1 MARKAEKPATEKK
14 VRTSYKQ
21 RKEAKAS
28 KEKVPYDWKKHL
40 SPRHRRILEE
50 QELNPAPEPI
60 YNDPEDHPEYLRAE
74 AAVGKDIIFTELD
87 RWIALFP
94 NALSQLQQ
102 EAGSIQI
109 EDVMY
114 HLNLISR
121 ILKNKYEEKVV
132 MM

>member
-1 MARKAEKPATEKK
+1 MEKTFEIK
-14 VRTSYKQ
+14 
-21 RKEAKAS
+21 
-28 KEKVPYDWKKHL
+28 
-40 SPRHRRILEE
+40 
-50 QELNPAPEPI
+50 ELNVQPQYDGPE
-60 YNDPEDHPEYLRAE
+60 NHPEYLRAE

>member
-1 MARKAEKPATEKK
+1 MARKTEKPAAEKK

-40 SPRHRRILEE
+40 TPRQKRILQE
-50 QELNPAPEPI
+50 QAVLPEPT

-74 AAVGKDIIFTELD
+74 AAVGKDLIFAELD
-87 RWIALFP
+87 KWIGLFP
-94 NALSQLQQ
+94 NALDQLKK
-102 EAGSIQI
+102 EAGEIRT

-121 ILKNKYEEKVV
+121 ILKNKYEEKIVI
-132 MM
+132 M

>member
-1 MARKAEKPATEKK
+1 MARKTEKPATEKK

-21 RKEAKAS
+21 RKEAKVSEAKTSYNWRKHLKDKCVEKIES
-28 KEKVPYDWKKHL
+28 KEYDG
-40 SPRHRRILEE
+40 
-50 QELNPAPEPI
+50 PE
-60 YNDPEDHPEYLRAE
+60 NHPEYLRAE
-74 AAVGKDIIFTELD
+74 AALGKDIIFSELD

-94 NALSQLQQ
+94 NALDQLKQ
-102 EAGSIQI
+102 EAGEIRT

-132 MM
+132 IM

>member
-1 MARKAEKPATEKK
+1 MARKAEKPEKTK
-14 VRTSYKQ
+14 RVYRKKTDAKTSLK
-21 RKEAKAS
+21 REPKT
-28 KEKVPYDWKKHL
+28 PYNWRKHL
-40 SPRHRRILEE
+40 KKELEVDV
-50 QELNPAPEPI
+50 QPQYDGPE
-60 YNDPEDHPEYLRAE
+60 NHPEYLRAE

-121 ILKNKYEEKVV
+121 ILKNKYEEKIV